1 MKKGAFSGSFFCIP
15 AMNDPFRLSL
25 LFALC
30 LPPLYLFLLARL
42 CVLQSIWQLPMS
54 VAPPLL
60 QGGIGSASGLLKYR
74 GFPSTSTAN
83 GQDCCHLLTPFPEIA
98 GNTISYLLLAGKQE
112 RQREK
117 LLFRAGNMPSAG
129 KGRAGCRLLGGKQ
142 RARLILR
149 AEDRLYTKA
158 SPAHWME
165 KDR

>member
-1 MKKGAFSGSFFCIP
+1 MNAPFACPRFLPYACRRFICSPWPGCAFCRASGSC
-15 AMNDPFRLSL
+15 R
-25 LFALC
+25 C
-30 LPPLYLFLLARL
+30 PLRRP
-42 CVLQSIWQLPMS
+42 CSRGV
-54 VAPPLL
+54 
-60 QGGIGSASGLLKYR
+60 IGSASGLLKCR